1 MKVGNITKR
10 EELESMKDEDLL
22 EISGMTQDRLEE
34 VRSFIPSLVTSE
46 SPENATP
53 EAKSITDDSDA
64 GQESEDEVFSQAD
77 LEEFGALNEDS
88 ELESESEE
96 VEPKKDVSDDDIWN
110 IDSIVK
116 KNRKKKPQKGVI
128 RFAEDIEDLRK

>member
-1 MKVGNITKR
+1 MSETNDKS
-10 EELESMKDEDLL
+10 LENDDLVAHLLGAKKKHDEDKN
-22 EISGMTQDRLEE
+22 
-34 VRSFIPSLVTSE
+34 V
-46 SPENATP
+46 
-53 EAKSITDDSDA
+53 
-64 GQESEDEVFSQAD
+64 
-77 LEEFGALNEDS
+77 
-88 ELESESEE
+88 ESEE